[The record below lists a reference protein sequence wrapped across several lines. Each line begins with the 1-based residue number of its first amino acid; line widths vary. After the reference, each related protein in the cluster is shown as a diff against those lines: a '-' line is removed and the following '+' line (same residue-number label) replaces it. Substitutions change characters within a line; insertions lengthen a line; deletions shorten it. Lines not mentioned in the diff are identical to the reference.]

1 MPLRYRFT
9 RFGALDLYLRGD
21 DPIPPVTGYDAYAIG
36 NEVVAALTGPDGM
49 DRATRPYGYT
59 DPGWLD
65 SPAAQRRQWVWAAVG
80 MLSVHLD
87 LPAPAALDV
96 LRAAACSRGQLI
108 DDLAEDLVSRRLP
121 ITDLRF

>member
-1 MPLRYRFT
+1 M
-9 RFGALDLYLRGD
+9 
-21 DPIPPVTGYDAYAIG
+21 
-36 NEVVAALTGPDGM
+36 
-49 DRATRPYGYT
+49 
-59 DPGWLD
+59 D